1 MPKRMYVCCLA
12 ICMCCCTTI
21 WGQYLY
27 KGIVLTADDHSPIER
42 VSLTVHQQV
51 KTVTAVN
58 GMFTCSLPS
67 DTAVVSFSHV
77 GYQTQS
83 VALKVN
89 QFSTIVLTKTNP
101 FLATLEVKAFEYN
114 GALKNIPAA
123 VSVLGKTSLER
134 FSNINFVSAIN
145 TVAGVK
151 MDERSPGSYRL
162 SIRGNLLRS
171 PFGVRNVK
179 VYWNGIPFTDANGN
193 TYLNQIGFTNVDQLE
208 IIKGPGGS
216 MYGAGTGGVLLLSNK
231 STVGNSITLNTVA
244 ASYGTLETSIQLK
257 LADSVSYQSLQYAH
271 AQSEGWRQQTAMRR
285 DNLQYTNTFHLNHK
299 QIIRT
304 QLLYSDF
311 YYQTPGGLTL
321 LQQKQNARQA
331 RPASGIFPSAKDQRA
346 AIYLKT
352 MYVAVGH
359 TYTFNSRWKNT
370 AGMYTAHTQFKN
382 PSILNFQRKTELGFG
397 GRSVFQYQHNKVTVH
412 LGGELQHSFTS
423 TQTYANKFGT
433 PDTLQFNDEI
443 AANLWNVFTQAEF
456 KLKGNIVLQT
466 GLSFNNANY
475 GVTRLT
481 TRPILMAQRKFAPIV
496 VPRLSVLKH
505 FSDRFTLYAN
515 LSKGFSPPTIDEIMP
530 STGIFNA
537 QLEAEQA
544 LNIELGTRL
553 VVFPNRLFA
562 EFNYYVLQLNNTI
575 VTRRDAAGADYFVNA
590 GTTMQQGFEGTI
602 NYYPL
607 QRQNGFVRSIKCWNS
622 ISLIRARFKNYQQAL
637 SNYSGNQL
645 TGTPPAV
652 INTGVDVL
660 MQWGLYVNLTHR
672 FTDIVPLNDA
682 NIVYANKYHLL
693 MGKMGCR
700 FDFNKK
706 WKGEL
711 FVAYD
716 QSLNTPYGLG
726 NDLNAAGNR
735 YFNPSAPM
743 NFAGGFKIQY
753 LF

>member
-1 MPKRMYVCCLA
+1 MSCCSTVWAQL
-12 ICMCCCTTI
+12 
-21 WGQYLY
+21 QF
-27 KGIVLTADDHSPIER
+27 KGIVVNENHTPIES
-42 VSLTVHQQV
+42 VTLTVNQQV
-51 KTVTAVN
+51 KAVSAQNGQFQCTFPFNKVVVT
-58 GMFTCSLPS
+58 
-67 DTAVVSFSHV
+67 FSHI
-77 GYQTQS
+77 GYQSQS
-83 VALKVN
+83 VEIIAN
-89 QFSTIVLTKTNP
+89 QFSIIVLTRTNP
-101 FLATLEVKAFEYN
+101 FLATLEVKAYEYN

-123 VSVLGKTSLER
+123 VSVLGKASLER

-193 TYLNQIGFTNVDQLE
+193 TYLNQIGFTNVDQME

-216 MYGAGTGGVLLLSNK
+216 MYGAGTGGVLLLTNK
-231 STVGNSITLNTVA
+231 STVGNSITLNTVV
-244 ASYGTLETSIQLK
+244 ASYGTLESSIQLK
-257 LADSVSYQSLQYAH
+257 LADSGSYQSLQYAH
-271 AQSEGWRQQTAMRR
+271 AQSDGWRQQTAMRR
-285 DNLQYTNTFHLNHK
+285 DNLQYTNTFQINKK
-299 QIIRT
+299 QTIRT
-304 QLLYSDF
+304 QLFYSDF

-321 LQQKQNARQA
+321 LQQQQNARQA
-331 RPASGIFPSAKDQRA
+331 RPASGIFPGAKDQRA

-352 MYVAVGH
+352 IYAGFGH
-359 TYTFNSRWKNT
+359 TYTFNSRWIST
-370 AGMYTAHTQFKN
+370 TGIYTAHTQFKN

-397 GRSVFQYQHNKVTVH
+397 GRSVFQYQHNHVTVH

-466 GLSFNNANY
+466 GLSFNNASY
-475 GVTRLT
+475 GLTRLK

-505 FSDRFTLYAN
+505 FSDWFTLYAN
-515 LSKGFSPPTIDEIMP
+515 LSKGFSPPTIDEIMA
-530 STGIFNA
+530 STGIFNT

-553 VVFPNRLFA
+553 VVLPNTLFA

-590 GTTMQQGFEGTI
+590 GTTMQRGFEGTI

-622 ISLIRARFKNYQQAL
+622 VS
-637 SNYSGNQL
+637 
-645 TGTPPAV
+645 
-652 INTGVDVL
+652 
-660 MQWGLYVNLTHR
+660 
-672 FTDIVPLNDA
+672 
-682 NIVYANKYHLL
+682 
-693 MGKMGCR
+693 
-700 FDFNKK
+700 
-706 WKGEL
+706 
-711 FVAYD
+711 
-716 QSLNTPYGLG
+716 
-726 NDLNAAGNR
+726 
-735 YFNPSAPM
+735 
-743 NFAGGFKIQY
+743 
-753 LF
+753 